1 MASSDSNQRK
11 IVTEFPGTIR
21 VYDDGTVERLRD
33 TDFVPPSIS
42 VGGGGVSS
50 NFSARLYLPP
60 HCHRKLPLLLYFHG
74 GAFCISSPFCGKYHR
89 YVSRLAA
96 EARVV
101 VVSFAYR
108 LAPEHPI
115 PAAYDDARAGIRWAV
130 SHRAGNGPEP
140 WSAGGNIVHNLAMAV
155 GDPEFGLGVG
165 LSGIAL
171 VCPYFSGSKPTES
184 EVIHRRP
191 GGGNMWAF
199 VCPSS
204 PDNDDPRI
212 NPVGP
217 KAPSLMGL
225 GSKRVMVIVAGED
238 GLRDRGR
245 LYYEGVEKSGWKGGA
260 EFVEIEGEGH
270 CFHLYNLE
278 SEKAGILI
286 KRLVA
291 FFNGKS

>member
-1 MASSDSNQRK
+1 
-11 IVTEFPGTIR
+11 IR

-42 VGGGGVSS
+42 GSGVSSKDVVINS

-130 SHRAGNGPEP
+130 SHRAGNGHEP
-140 WSAGGNIVHNLAMAV
+140 WLNDHVDFNRVLLSGESAGGNIVHNLAMAV
-155 GDPEFGLGVG
+155 GDPGFGLGVG

-171 VCPYFSGSKPTES
+171 VCPYFSGSKPS
-184 EVIHRRP
+184 
-191 GGGNMWAF
+191 NMWAF

-217 KAPSLMGL
+217 NAPSLTGL

-260 EFVEIEGEGH
+260 EFVEIEGEDH
-270 CFHLYNLE
+270 IFHLFNPDCE
-278 SEKAGILI
+278 AAAGLFDSWASFI
-286 KRLVA
+286 
-291 FFNGKS
+291 NHE

>member
-1 MASSDSNQRK
+1 
-11 IVTEFPGTIR
+11 IR

-42 VGGGGVSS
+42 GSGVSSKDVVINS

-130 SHRAGNGPEP
+130 SHRAGNGHEP
-140 WSAGGNIVHNLAMAV
+140 WLNDHVDFNRVLLSGESAGGNIVHNLAMAV
-155 GDPEFGLGVG
+155 GDPGFGLGVG

-184 EVIHRRP
+184 EVMHRRP
-191 GGGNMWAF
+191 GGGN
-199 VCPSS
+199 
-204 PDNDDPRI
+204 I
-212 NPVGP
+212 NPFVGGAP
-217 KAPSLMGL
+217 PSAEELGCQRVAIFVAERDILCDRGKAYYRSLARSEGQN
-225 GSKRVMVIVAGED
+225 GKVRVELVETKGED
-238 GLRDRGR
+238 H
-245 LYYEGVEKSGWKGGA
+245 
-260 EFVEIEGEGH
+260 I
-270 CFHLYNLE
+270 FHLFNPDCE
-278 SEKAGILI
+278 AAAGLFDSWASFI
-286 KRLVA
+286 
-291 FFNGKS
+291 NHE

>member
-1 MASSDSNQRK
+1 
-11 IVTEFPGTIR
+11 IR

-42 VGGGGVSS
+42 GSGVSSKDVVINS

-130 SHRAGNGPEP
+130 SHRAGNGHEP
-140 WSAGGNIVHNLAMAV
+140 WLNDHVDFNRVLLSGESAGGNIVHNLAMAV
-155 GDPEFGLGVG
+155 GDPGFGLGVG

-171 VCPYFSGSKPTES
+171 VCPYFSGSKPS
-184 EVIHRRP
+184 
-191 GGGNMWAF
+191 NMWAF

-217 KAPSLMGL
+217 NAPSLTGL